1 MGSSSSISMLC
12 ARDAAHPFQPEVIL
26 LTPRP
31 MQTQS
36 IVFTLLSLVVIS
48 QPARAVGS
56 FQLTPPVVAL
66 LQDDDVVDDE
76 PAPEPTEGEALDE
89 EPTDG
94 ASAAADDRE
103 IEVGGETV
111 AEDLGG
117 ATGFE
122 FPTGFYMS
130 ADLGGFVRFGG
141 YGDSRDTAGGA
152 CFRCVPRLYSNL
164 QPWVGINVGYDII
177 KNFGIEAT
185 LGNGFIGEAAPVGY
199 FAATEGPPPG
209 LVQQDS
215 PENSAITMLTVAL
228 TGSFYFLDR
237 LAIQGKGF
245 VGGALLSP
253 EPDPS
258 KYNLVNGLACGGS
271 PWTPK
276 TGTVCDTEF
285 GSDFGVAFG
294 VGLGLRYATLLTD
307 VIIGFDVNA
316 YGVVSPN
323 VATAH
328 TGGVRIG
335 EGQYIPPPIGLGVA
349 LPIIPAM
356 SFAPVIKYVF

>member
-1 MGSSSSISMLC
+1 
-12 ARDAAHPFQPEVIL
+12 
-26 LTPRP
+26 

-56 FQLTPPVVAL
+56 FQLTPPVVAF
-66 LQDDDVVDDE
+66 LQDDDADDGSGG
-76 PAPEPTEGEALDE
+76 GESDASGAALDDD
-89 EPTDG
+89 PTTDG
-94 ASAAADDRE
+94 PSKVDDRE

-111 AEDLGG
+111 AADLGG

-164 QPWVGINVGYDII
+164 QPWIGINVGYDII

-199 FAATEGPPPG
+199 FAATEAEPPG
-209 LVQQDS
+209 RIQRNS
-215 PENSAITMLTVAL
+215 PENSAITMATVAL

-245 VGGALLSP
+245 IGGALLSP

-258 KYNLVNGLACGGS
+258 KYNLVTGLACGGT
-271 PWTPK
+271 PWTPR
-276 TGTVCDTEF
+276 TGTACDTEF
-285 GSDFGVAFG
+285 GSDFGIAFG

-316 YGVVSPN
+316 YGVISPN

-328 TGGVRIG
+328 TGGVRIN
-335 EGQYIPPPIGLGVA
+335 EGLYLPPPQGLGVA
-349 LPIIPAM
+349 LPFIPAM